1 MSCDTWR
8 FLLKMKKR
16 VVVSFA
22 ETVHD
27 NGIDNELLRTVCS

>member
-1 MSCDTWR
+1 MTFS
-8 FLLKMKKR
+8 LKNDQR